1 MSQEMNEAL
10 LKEGEQYAKR
20 IKAFLD
26 SRQQPFTLE
35 RFKSRS
41 IFRYEIEHSDGPIQV
56 EILAKPF
63 SDYFSLFAKAPVP
76 VPETSRD
83 WFLSVLTGT
92 TFSDSALRQ
101 EINLTTGEVRV
112 GFSSL
117 LCPEWVTE
125 PRLTKMI
132 DHSTTM
138 IETMMGMIKEMAE
151 KNLHPVNTDDRNDGA
166 I

>member
-1 MSQEMNEAL
+1 MSEAL
-10 LKEGEQYAKR
+10 LKEGEEYAER

-41 IFRYEIEHSDGPIQV
+41 IFRYEIEHSGGPIQV

-76 VPETSRD
+76 VPEHSRD
-83 WFLSVLTGT
+83 WFLSFVTGT

-101 EINLTTGEVRV
+101 EINLMTGEVRV

-117 LCPEWVTE
+117 LCLEWVTE
-125 PRLTKMI
+125 PRLTKMTDRSTAMI
-132 DHSTTM
+132 DVL
-138 IETMMGMIKEMAE
+138 IGIIKGMSDENRRLE
-151 KNLHPVNTDDRNDGA
+151 GEDDGKDEPF
-166 I
+166 

>member
-1 MSQEMNEAL
+1 MSEAL
-10 LKEGEQYAKR
+10 LKEGEEYAER

-26 SRQQPFTLE
+26 SCQQPFTLE

-41 IFRYEIEHSDGPIQV
+41 IFRYEIEHSNGPIQV

-76 VPETSRD
+76 VPEHARD

-92 TFSDSALRQ
+92 TFSGSALRQ

-125 PRLTKMI
+125 QRLTQMI
-132 DHSTTM
+132 DHSTGM
-138 IETMMGMIKEMAE
+138 IEVLMGMIKGISDADRRLEGE
-151 KNLHPVNTDDRNDGA
+151 DDVKDEPS
-166 I
+166 